1 MPSFKYVA
9 VDGAGNKTSGVL
21 VGSSAVAVRNELLG
35 LQLEP
40 KTVKEQKPLLQFEI
54 TRKKIKPEEVM
65 NFSRQLSAF
74 LHAGIPILDALSS
87 LAEDCDSAILKQVII
102 DIGDALR
109 AGSSFAD
116 AVAMHRELFPSYYIG
131 ILQSAELT
139 GKLDIVLEQLAAYI
153 ERDLATRRSVRSA
166 LTYPLVV
173 VGMALVTIL
182 VLVGYVLPKFEAFF
196 KDFHAKLPL
205 PTRLLLDFS
214 RFIQSTWLVILLL
227 MVVTAVGVFLY
238 FRTPKGRLNR
248 DRLFLGAP
256 VVGEIIRFGV
266 IERFCR
272 ILGTMLSAGV
282 GIPEAMSSA
291 SEATNNR
298 VYQLALVGAREEM
311 MQGEGIAEP
320 LQETGLFPGSASMM
334 IKVGEQSG
342 SLDHQLDVTADYFE
356 AELAHK
362 LKQLTSLI
370 EPAIIVVVGLMVGF
384 VAIALVSAMYG
395 IFNQVKLK

>member
-9 VDGAGNKTSGVL
+9 VDGDGNKTSGVL
-21 VGSSAVAVRNELLG
+21 DGSSAVAVRNELVG
-35 LQLEP
+35 RQLEP
-40 KTVKEQKPLLQFEI
+40 RSVKEQKSLLQFEI
-54 TRKKIKPEEVM
+54 TRKKIKPEDVM

-74 LHAGIPILDALSS
+74 LHAGIPILDSLGS
-87 LAEDCDSAILKQVII
+87 LAEDCDNAILKQVII

-109 AGSSFAD
+109 GGSSFAD

-139 GKLDIVLEQLAAYI
+139 GKLDLVLEQLAAYI

-173 VGMALVTIL
+173 VGMALITIL
-182 VLVGYVLPKFEAFF
+182 VLVGYVLPKFENFF
-196 KDFHAKLPL
+196 KDFHAKLPFA
-205 PTRLLLDFS
+205 TRALLDSS
-214 RFIQSTWLVILLL
+214 RFIQSWWTVIVGLLL
-227 MVVTAVGVFLY
+227 VASLAAFLY
-238 FRTPKGRLNR
+238 FRTPEGRYNR
-248 DRLFLGAP
+248 DRLILRAP
-256 VVGEIIRFGV
+256 IVGEIVRYGV

-298 VYQLALVGAREEM
+298 VYQRSLVGAREEM

-370 EPAIIVVVGLMVGF
+370 EPVIIVVVGLMVGF